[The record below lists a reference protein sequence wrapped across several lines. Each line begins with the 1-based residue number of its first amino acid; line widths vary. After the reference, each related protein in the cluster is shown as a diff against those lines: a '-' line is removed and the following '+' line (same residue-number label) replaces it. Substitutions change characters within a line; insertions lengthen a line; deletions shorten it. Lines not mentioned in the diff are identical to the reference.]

1 MRRFLQKIKLK
12 ETLIIFS
19 IATALAI
26 LVWQVFYQQD
36 EETVKVFNGNQTEEQ
51 LALLLNEINGVG
63 DVDVM
68 IHETEE
74 GVQSVVVVCEGAENL
89 LVNMHVR
96 EAVAA
101 ALGADEKSVKIYLKK

>member
-1 MRRFLQKIKLK
+1 MKTFFKKIKLK
-12 ETLIIFS
+12 ETLIFFS
-19 IATALAI
+19 IATGLAL
-26 LVWQVFYQQD
+26 LVWQVFYPQT
-36 EETVKVFNGNQTEEQ
+36 ESTIKAFNGNQTEEQ

-68 IHETEE
+68 IHETDE

-101 ALGADEKSVKIYLKK
+101 ALGANEKSVKIYLKK

>member
-1 MRRFLQKIKLK
+1 MKRFLRKIKLK

-19 IATALAI
+19 IAIALAI
-26 LVWQVFYQQD
+26 LVWQVFYQQN
-36 EETVKVFNGNQTEEQ
+36 ESSVKVFNGNQTEEQ

-63 DVDVM
+63 EVDVM

>member
-1 MRRFLQKIKLK
+1 MKSFLRKIKLK
-12 ETLIIFS
+12 ETLILFS
-19 IATALAI
+19 IATVLTI
-26 LVWQVFYQQD
+26 LVWQVFYPK
-36 EETVKVFNGNQTEEQ
+36 EKSSASVFNGNQTEEQ
-51 LALLLNEINGVG
+51 LALLLNEISGVG
-63 DVDVM
+63 EVDVM
-68 IHETEE
+68 IYETEE